1 MRCNGTNECR
11 SYLINGTFS
20 SDASSFWAGVFFM
33 CLIIIPFIFIVVQEN
48 ILFSEESDVIKVLNN
63 LDMWGI
69 SLLSLSLSLSLSS
82 HRALRYE
89 LSANYQNVTNIFSN
103 IFSSSQQKVL
113 QNIHTS
119 FRHICKSR
127 IVRYLRR
134 YVTNRHVMTVYRR
147 SFLFQRNIN
156 N

>member
-48 ILFSEESDVIKVLNN
+48 ILFSKESDVIKVLNN

-69 SLLSLSLSLSLSS
+69 SLLSLSLSLS
-82 HRALRYE
+82 HCIARYDM
-89 LSANYQNVTNIFSN
+89 NYQLIIKMLRIFFQTYFPVVNKRCYRIYIPPSV
-103 IFSSSQQKVL
+103 ISVKAGLSD
-113 QNIHTS
+113 TS
-119 FRHICKSR
+119 GD
-127 IVRYLRR
+127 
-134 YVTNRHVMTVYRR
+134 T
-147 SFLFQRNIN
+147 
-156 N
+156 

>member
-69 SLLSLSLSLSLSS
+69 SLLSLSLSLS
-82 HRALRYE
+82 HCIARYDM
-89 LSANYQNVTNIFSN
+89 NYQLIIKMLRIFFQTYFPVVNKRCYRIYIPPSV
-103 IFSSSQQKVL
+103 ISVKAGLSD
-113 QNIHTS
+113 TS
-119 FRHICKSR
+119 GD
-127 IVRYLRR
+127 
-134 YVTNRHVMTVYRR
+134 T
-147 SFLFQRNIN
+147 
-156 N
+156 

>member
-69 SLLSLSLSLSLSS
+69 SLLSLSLSLSLS
-82 HRALRYE
+82 HCIARYDM
-89 LSANYQNVTNIFSN
+89 NYQLIIKILRIFFQTYFPVVNKRCYRIYIPPSV
-103 IFSSSQQKVL
+103 ISVKAGLSD
-113 QNIHTS
+113 TS
-119 FRHICKSR
+119 GD
-127 IVRYLRR
+127 
-134 YVTNRHVMTVYRR
+134 T
-147 SFLFQRNIN
+147 
-156 N
+156 

>member
-69 SLLSLSLSLSLSS
+69 SLLSLSLSLS
-82 HRALRYE
+82 HCIARYDM
-89 LSANYQNVTNIFSN
+89 NYQLIIKILRIFFQTYFPVVNKRCYRIYIPPSV
-103 IFSSSQQKVL
+103 ISVKAGLSD
-113 QNIHTS
+113 TS
-119 FRHICKSR
+119 GD
-127 IVRYLRR
+127 
-134 YVTNRHVMTVYRR
+134 T
-147 SFLFQRNIN
+147 
-156 N
+156 

>member
-69 SLLSLSLSLSLSS
+69 SLLSLS
-82 HRALRYE
+82 HCIARYDM
-89 LSANYQNVTNIFSN
+89 NYQLIIKMLRIFFQTYFPVVNKRCYRIYIPPSV
-103 IFSSSQQKVL
+103 ISVKAGLSD
-113 QNIHTS
+113 TS
-119 FRHICKSR
+119 GD
-127 IVRYLRR
+127 
-134 YVTNRHVMTVYRR
+134 T
-147 SFLFQRNIN
+147 
-156 N
+156 

>member
-1 MRCNGTNECR
+1 MKCNGTNECR
-11 SYLINGTFS
+11 SYLINGTCS
-20 SDASSFWAGVFFM
+20 SDASSFWAEFFFM
-33 CLIIIPFIFIVVQEN
+33 CLIIIPFIFTVVQEN

-69 SLLSLSLSLSLSS
+69 SLLSLSLSLSLS

>member
-48 ILFSEESDVIKVLNN
+48 ILFSKESDVIKVLNN

-69 SLLSLSLSLSLSS
+69 SLLSLSLS
-82 HRALRYE
+82 HCIARYDM
-89 LSANYQNVTNIFSN
+89 NYQLIIKMLRIFFQTYFPVVNKRCYRIYIPPSV
-103 IFSSSQQKVL
+103 ISVKAGLSD
-113 QNIHTS
+113 TS
-119 FRHICKSR
+119 GD
-127 IVRYLRR
+127 
-134 YVTNRHVMTVYRR
+134 T
-147 SFLFQRNIN
+147 
-156 N
+156 

>member
-33 CLIIIPFIFIVVQEN
+33 CLIIIPFIFTVVQEN

-69 SLLSLSLSLSLSS
+69 SLLSLSLS
-82 HRALRYE
+82 HRIARYDM
-89 LSANYQNVTNIFSN
+89 NYQLIIKMLRIFFQTYFPVVNKRCYRIYIPPSV
-103 IFSSSQQKVL
+103 ISVKAGLSD
-113 QNIHTS
+113 TS
-119 FRHICKSR
+119 GD
-127 IVRYLRR
+127 
-134 YVTNRHVMTVYRR
+134 T
-147 SFLFQRNIN
+147 
-156 N
+156 

>member
-69 SLLSLSLSLSLSS
+69 SLLSLSPSISLSLS
-82 HRALRYE
+82 HCIARYDM
-89 LSANYQNVTNIFSN
+89 NYQLIIKMLRIFFQTYFPVVNKRCYRIYIPPSV
-103 IFSSSQQKVL
+103 ISVKAGLSD
-113 QNIHTS
+113 TS
-119 FRHICKSR
+119 GD
-127 IVRYLRR
+127 
-134 YVTNRHVMTVYRR
+134 T
-147 SFLFQRNIN
+147 
-156 N
+156 

>member
-69 SLLSLSLSLSLSS
+69 SLLSLSLSLS
-82 HRALRYE
+82 HRIARYDM
-89 LSANYQNVTNIFSN
+89 NYQLIIKMLRIFFQTYFPVVNKRCYRIYIPPSV
-103 IFSSSQQKVL
+103 ISVKAGLSD
-113 QNIHTS
+113 TS
-119 FRHICKSR
+119 GD
-127 IVRYLRR
+127 
-134 YVTNRHVMTVYRR
+134 T
-147 SFLFQRNIN
+147 
-156 N
+156 

>member
-48 ILFSEESDVIKVLNN
+48 ILFSKESDVIKVLNN

-69 SLLSLSLSLSLSS
+69 SLLSLSLSLSLS
-82 HRALRYE
+82 HCIARYDM
-89 LSANYQNVTNIFSN
+89 NYQLIIKMLRIFFQTYFPVVNKRCYRIYIPPSV
-103 IFSSSQQKVL
+103 ISVKAGLSD
-113 QNIHTS
+113 TS
-119 FRHICKSR
+119 GD
-127 IVRYLRR
+127 
-134 YVTNRHVMTVYRR
+134 T
-147 SFLFQRNIN
+147 
-156 N
+156 

>member
-48 ILFSEESDVIKVLNN
+48 ILFSEESDVINVLNN

-69 SLLSLSLSLSLSS
+69 SLLSLSLSLS
-82 HRALRYE
+82 HRIARYDM
-89 LSANYQNVTNIFSN
+89 NYQLIIKMLRIFFQTYFPVVNKRCYRIYIPPSV
-103 IFSSSQQKVL
+103 ISVKAGLSD
-113 QNIHTS
+113 TS
-119 FRHICKSR
+119 GD
-127 IVRYLRR
+127 
-134 YVTNRHVMTVYRR
+134 T
-147 SFLFQRNIN
+147 
-156 N
+156 

>member
-69 SLLSLSLSLSLSS
+69 SLLSLSLSS

>member
-33 CLIIIPFIFIVVQEN
+33 CLIIIPFIFIVVQGN

-69 SLLSLSLSLSLSS
+69 SLLSLS
-82 HRALRYE
+82 HCIARYDM
-89 LSANYQNVTNIFSN
+89 NYQLIIKMLRIFFQTYFPVVNKRCYRIYIPPSV
-103 IFSSSQQKVL
+103 ISVKAGLSD
-113 QNIHTS
+113 TS
-119 FRHICKSR
+119 GD
-127 IVRYLRR
+127 
-134 YVTNRHVMTVYRR
+134 T
-147 SFLFQRNIN
+147 
-156 N
+156 

>member
-33 CLIIIPFIFIVVQEN
+33 CLIIIPFIFIVVQGN

-69 SLLSLSLSLSLSS
+69 SLLSLSLSLSLIAS
-82 HRALRYE
+82 R
-89 LSANYQNVTNIFSN
+89 VTI
-103 IFSSSQQKVL
+103 
-113 QNIHTS
+113 
-119 FRHICKSR
+119 
-127 IVRYLRR
+127 
-134 YVTNRHVMTVYRR
+134 
-147 SFLFQRNIN
+147 
-156 N
+156 

>member
-69 SLLSLSLSLSLSS
+69 SLLSLSLSLSLS
-82 HRALRYE
+82 HCIARYDM
-89 LSANYQNVTNIFSN
+89 NYQLIIKMLRIFFQTYFPVVNKRCYRIYIPPSV
-103 IFSSSQQKVL
+103 ISVKAGLSD
-113 QNIHTS
+113 TS
-119 FRHICKSR
+119 GD
-127 IVRYLRR
+127 
-134 YVTNRHVMTVYRR
+134 T
-147 SFLFQRNIN
+147 
-156 N
+156 

>member
-1 MRCNGTNECR
+1 MKCNGTNECR

-69 SLLSLSLSLSLSS
+69 SLLSLSLSLS
-82 HRALRYE
+82 HCIARYDM
-89 LSANYQNVTNIFSN
+89 NYQLIIKMLRIFFQTYFPVVNKRCYRIYIPPSV
-103 IFSSSQQKVL
+103 ISVKAGLSD
-113 QNIHTS
+113 TS
-119 FRHICKSR
+119 GD
-127 IVRYLRR
+127 
-134 YVTNRHVMTVYRR
+134 T
-147 SFLFQRNIN
+147 
-156 N
+156 

>member
-48 ILFSEESDVIKVLNN
+48 ILFSKESDVIKVLNN

-69 SLLSLSLSLSLSS
+69 SLLSLSLSLS
-82 HRALRYE
+82 HRIARYDM
-89 LSANYQNVTNIFSN
+89 NYQLIIKMLRIF
-103 IFSSSQQKVL
+103 F
-113 QNIHTS
+113 
-119 FRHICKSR
+119 
-127 IVRYLRR
+127 
-134 YVTNRHVMTVYRR
+134 
-147 SFLFQRNIN
+147 
-156 N
+156 

>member
-69 SLLSLSLSLSLSS
+69 SLLSLSLSLS
-82 HRALRYE
+82 HCIARYDM
-89 LSANYQNVTNIFSN
+89 NYQLIIKMLRIFFQTYFPVVNKRCYRMYIPPSF
-103 IFSSSQQKVL
+103 ISVKAGLSD
-113 QNIHTS
+113 TS
-119 FRHICKSR
+119 GD
-127 IVRYLRR
+127 
-134 YVTNRHVMTVYRR
+134 T
-147 SFLFQRNIN
+147 
-156 N
+156 